1 MKKIKYIEIKEIL
14 ENNSL
19 EVKSTIS
26 DEQIFLSLKTISN
39 SSENDLSFFS
49 NIRYLNDLKKIKA
62 KACLIDEKFISFCLI
77 IVFQL

>member
-14 ENNSL
+14 EKNSL
-19 EVKSTIS
+19 KVKSKIS
-26 DEQIFLSLKTISN
+26 DDEIFLSLKTISN

-62 KACLIDEKFISFCLI
+62 KACLIEEKFLS
-77 IVFQL
+77 